1 MGAAD
6 INRILLLVSMSIALG
21 FWLRIPVPRQPAFRV
36 VGLLI
41 GAGLLM
47 ELMGAALAWRSV
59 NNTAFYNGYALVDC
73 LIALWICYLMVPA
86 RILVVAIGAELVV
99 SAMAWDF
106 MDRDADPNVFLG
118 RGIVLS
124 AVVLTLVLMAVLWQ
138 LAQTSAVPLQL
149 VPGFWLFMGLLVY
162 FGCMSPI
169 LTIIDRVYAQD
180 HALAQRLYQIMP
192 MLCVTRYAITAFAC
206 KLESSTA
213 HG

>member
-1 MGAAD
+1 
-6 INRILLLVSMSIALG
+6 MSIALVL
-21 FWLRIPVPRQPAFRV
+21 WMRIPVPRRPAFRV

-41 GAGLLM
+41 GAGLLV
-47 ELMGAALAWRSV
+47 ELVGAALAMRSV
-59 NNTAFYNGYALVDC
+59 NNVVLYNVYGLVDC
-73 LIALWICYLMVPA
+73 LMVLWICYLMVPA
-86 RILVVAIGAELVV
+86 RVLVVAIGAALVV

-106 MDRDADPNVFLG
+106 VSRGADPNVFLG

-124 AVVLTLVLMAVLWQ
+124 AVVLTLVLMAILWQ
-138 LAQTSAVPLQL
+138 LAQTSAVPLQH

-169 LTIIDRVYAQD
+169 FTIIDRVYAQD

-192 MLCVTRYAITAFAC
+192 LLGITRYALTAFAC
-206 KLESSTA
+206 KLERGTA

>member
-86 RILVVAIGAELVV
+86 RILVVAIGAALVV

-138 LAQTSAVPLQL
+138 LAQTSAVPVSYTHLTLPTSDL
-149 VPGFWLFMGLLVY
+149 V
-162 FGCMSPI
+162 
-169 LTIIDRVYAQD
+169 
-180 HALAQRLYQIMP
+180 
-192 MLCVTRYAITAFAC
+192 
-206 KLESSTA
+206 
-213 HG
+213 